1 MIWRKMIMAE
11 ELNVN
16 TEEQSNTASSVSGD
30 KATEQQSVS
39 GKAATSEAKPAEE
52 KSVEQKPAEEK
63 PKPEIPESYEFPEDL
78 GLTEDD
84 KAKYTALLKKHGAT
98 QEAANDLIEHIKQQ
112 AKAVQEA
119 GVKAWY
125 DQVKKWGEE
134 AEKHKE
140 YGGPKFEENLK
151 TVILPV
157 LNKFGD
163 EQLIQEL
170 DQTGFGN
177 NPRLLAFLYR
187 VGKEIGTEAK
197 FVEGR
202 PGASDEENI
211 LKTLYPTMFKDKQ

>member
-1 MIWRKMIMAE
+1 MTE

-16 TEEQSNTASSVSGD
+16 AEAQSNTESSVSGE
-30 KATEQQSVS
+30 KA
-39 GKAATSEAKPAEE
+39 
-52 KSVEQKPAEEK
+52 VEQKAVSGEAKSADVKPTETKPVDQKSAEEK

-78 GLTEDD
+78 GLTEED
-84 KAKYTALLKKHGAT
+84 KAKYTELLKKHGAK
-98 QEAANDLIEHIKQQ
+98 QEAAKDLIEHIKQQ

-187 VGKEIGTEAK
+187 VGKEIGVEAK

-202 PGASDEENI
+202 QGSGDEENI

>member
-1 MIWRKMIMAE
+1 MIMAE

-16 TEEQSNTASSVSGD
+16 AEAQTNTEPSGEGEQAVEQKAVSGEV
-30 KATEQQSVS
+30 KPA
-39 GKAATSEAKPAEE
+39 EAKPAEIKPAE
-52 KSVEQKPAEEK
+52 AKPAEEK

-78 GLTEDD
+78 GLTEED
-84 KAKYTALLKKHGAT
+84 KAKYTELLKKHGAT

-187 VGKEIGTEAK
+187 VGKEIGVEAK

-202 PGASDEENI
+202 QGSGDEENI
-211 LKTLYPTMFKDKQ
+211 LKTLYPTMFKDK

>member
-1 MIWRKMIMAE
+1 MAE

-16 TEEQSNTASSVSGD
+16 AEAQSNTESSVSGE
-30 KATEQQSVS
+30 KA
-39 GKAATSEAKPAEE
+39 
-52 KSVEQKPAEEK
+52 VEQKPVSGEAKSADVKPTETKPVDQKSAEEK
-63 PKPEIPESYEFPEDL
+63 PKPEVPESYEFPEDL
-78 GLTEDD
+78 GLTEED
-84 KAKYTALLKKHGAT
+84 KAKYTELLKKHGAT

-187 VGKEIGTEAK
+187 VGKEIGVEAK

-202 PGASDEENI
+202 QGSGDEENI

>member
-1 MIWRKMIMAE
+1 MTE

-16 TEEQSNTASSVSGD
+16 AEAQTNTEPSGEGEQAVEKKPVSG
-30 KATEQQSVS
+30 
-39 GKAATSEAKPAEE
+39 EAKPEAAGKPDSAE
-52 KSVEQKPAEEK
+52 KPAEEK
-63 PKPEIPESYEFPEDL
+63 PKPEVPESYEFPEDL
-78 GLTEDD
+78 NLTEEE
-84 KAKYTALLKKHGAT
+84 KVKYTELLRKHGAT
-98 QEAANDLIEHIKQQ
+98 QEAANDLIEHLKQQ

-119 GVKAWY
+119 SVKAWY

-134 AEKHKE
+134 AEQHKE

-151 TVILPV
+151 TVIIPV

-187 VGKEIGTEAK
+187 IGKEIGTEAK

-202 PGASDEENI
+202 PWVGDEDNI

>member
-1 MIWRKMIMAE
+1 MTE

-16 TEEQSNTASSVSGD
+16 AEAQTNTEPSGEGEKAVEQKSVSG
-30 KATEQQSVS
+30 
-39 GKAATSEAKPAEE
+39 EAKPESVE
-52 KSVEQKPAEEK
+52 KSDSAEKPAEEK
-63 PKPEIPESYEFPEDL
+63 PKPEVPESYQFPEDL
-78 GLTEDD
+78 KLTEEE
-84 KAKYTALLKKHGAT
+84 KTKYTELLRKHGAT

-112 AKAVQEA
+112 AKAIQEA
-119 GVKAWY
+119 SVKAWY

-134 AEKHKE
+134 AEKHEE

-151 TVILPV
+151 TVIIPV

-187 VGKEIGTEAK
+187 IGKEIGTEAK

-202 PGASDEENI
+202 PGVGDEDNI
-211 LKTLYPTMFKDKQ
+211 LKTLYPTMFKDNQ

>member
-1 MIWRKMIMAE
+1 MTE

-16 TEEQSNTASSVSGD
+16 AEAQTNTEPSGEGEKAVEQKTVSG
-30 KATEQQSVS
+30 
-39 GKAATSEAKPAEE
+39 EAKSVDKPAVTE
-52 KSVEQKPAEEK
+52 KPAEEK
-63 PKPEIPESYEFPEDL
+63 PKPEVPESYQFPEDL
-78 GLTEDD
+78 KLTEEE
-84 KAKYTALLKKHGAT
+84 KTKYTELLRKHGAT

-112 AKAVQEA
+112 AKAIQEA
-119 GVKAWY
+119 SVKAWY

-134 AEKHKE
+134 AEQHKE

-151 TVILPV
+151 TVIIPV

-187 VGKEIGTEAK
+187 IGKEIGTEAK

-202 PGASDEENI
+202 PGVGDEDNI
-211 LKTLYPTMFKDKQ
+211 LKTLYPTMFKDNQ

>member
-1 MIWRKMIMAE
+1 MTE

-16 TEEQSNTASSVSGD
+16 AEAQTNTEPSGEGEQAVEQKTVSGD
-30 KATEQQSVS
+30 
-39 GKAATSEAKPAEE
+39 AKPESVE
-52 KSVEQKPAEEK
+52 KSDSAEKPAEEK
-63 PKPEIPESYEFPEDL
+63 PKPEVPESYEFPEDL
-78 GLTEDD
+78 KLTEEE
-84 KAKYTALLKKHGAT
+84 KVKYTELLRKHGAT

-112 AKAVQEA
+112 AKAIQEA
-119 GVKAWY
+119 SVKAWY

-134 AEKHKE
+134 AEKHEE

-151 TVILPV
+151 TVIIPV

-187 VGKEIGTEAK
+187 IGKEIGTEAK

-202 PGASDEENI
+202 PGVGDEDNI
-211 LKTLYPTMFKDKQ
+211 LKTLYPTMFKDNQ

>member
-1 MIWRKMIMAE
+1 MTE
-11 ELNVN
+11 ELNANIEAQTN
-16 TEEQSNTASSVSGD
+16 TEPSSEGEKAVEQKTVSGE
-30 KATEQQSVS
+30 AR
-39 GKAATSEAKPAEE
+39 SEVAEKPAEKPDSAE
-52 KSVEQKPAEEK
+52 KPAEEK
-63 PKPEIPESYEFPEDL
+63 PKPEVPESYEFPEDL
-78 GLTEDD
+78 KLTEEE
-84 KAKYTALLKKHGAT
+84 KTKYTELLRKHGAT

-112 AKAVQEA
+112 AKAIQEA
-119 GVKAWY
+119 SVKAWY

-134 AEKHKE
+134 AEQHKE

-151 TVILPV
+151 TVIIPV

-202 PGASDEENI
+202 PSAGDENNI
-211 LKTLYPTMFKDKQ
+211 LKTLYPTMFKDNQ

>member
-1 MIWRKMIMAE
+1 MTE

-16 TEEQSNTASSVSGD
+16 AEAQTNTEPSGEGEKAVEQKSVSG
-30 KATEQQSVS
+30 
-39 GKAATSEAKPAEE
+39 EAKPESVE
-52 KSVEQKPAEEK
+52 KSDSAEKPAEEK
-63 PKPEIPESYEFPEDL
+63 PKPEVPESYQFPEDL
-78 GLTEDD
+78 KLTEEE
-84 KAKYTALLKKHGAT
+84 KTKYTELLRKHGAT

-112 AKAVQEA
+112 AKAIQEA
-119 GVKAWY
+119 SVKAWY

-134 AEKHKE
+134 AEKHEE

-151 TVILPV
+151 TVIIPV

-187 VGKEIGTEAK
+187 IGKEIGTEAK

-202 PGASDEENI
+202 PSAGDENNI
-211 LKTLYPTMFKDKQ
+211 LKTLYPTMFKDNQ

>member
-1 MIWRKMIMAE
+1 MTE

-16 TEEQSNTASSVSGD
+16 AEAQSNTEPSVSGE
-30 KATEQQSVS
+30 KA
-39 GKAATSEAKPAEE
+39 
-52 KSVEQKPAEEK
+52 VEQKAVSGEAKSADVKPTETKPVDQKSAEEK

-78 GLTEDD
+78 GLTEED
-84 KAKYTALLKKHGAT
+84 KAKYTELLKKHGAT

-187 VGKEIGTEAK
+187 VGKEIGVEAK

-202 PGASDEENI
+202 QGSGDEENI

>member
-1 MIWRKMIMAE
+1 MTE
-11 ELNVN
+11 ELNANVEAQTN
-16 TEEQSNTASSVSGD
+16 TESSSEGEKAVEQKTVSD
-30 KATEQQSVS
+30 
-39 GKAATSEAKPAEE
+39 EAKPADKPAVTE
-52 KSVEQKPAEEK
+52 KPAEEK
-63 PKPEIPESYEFPEDL
+63 PKPEVPESYQFPEDL
-78 GLTEDD
+78 KLTEEE
-84 KAKYTALLKKHGAT
+84 KVKYTELLRKHGAT

-119 GVKAWY
+119 SVKAWY

-134 AEKHKE
+134 AEKHEE

-151 TVILPV
+151 TVIIPV
-157 LNKFGD
+157 LNRFGD

-202 PGASDEENI
+202 PSAGDENNI
-211 LKTLYPTMFKDKQ
+211 LKTLYPTMFKDNQ

>member
-1 MIWRKMIMAE
+1 MIGRKKIMTE

-16 TEEQSNTASSVSGD
+16 AEAQTNTESSGEGEQAIEQKPSSGETEVTAEKS
-30 KATEQQSVS
+30 APAE
-39 GKAATSEAKPAEE
+39 EKPAEE
-52 KSVEQKPAEEK
+52 KS
-63 PKPEIPESYEFPEDL
+63 KPEVPESYEFPEDIK
-78 GLTEDD
+78 LTEEE
-84 KAKYTALLKKHGAT
+84 KTKYTELLRKHGAT
-98 QEAANDLIEHIKQQ
+98 QEAANDLFEHIKEQ

-119 GVKAWY
+119 SIKAWY

-134 AEKHKE
+134 AEQHKE

-151 TVILPV
+151 TVIIPV
-157 LNKFGD
+157 LNRFGD

-187 VGKEIGTEAK
+187 IGKEIGTEAK

-202 PGASDEENI
+202 PGVGDEDNI
-211 LKTLYPTMFKDKQ
+211 LKTLYPTMFKDNQ

>member
-1 MIWRKMIMAE
+1 MAE

-16 TEEQSNTASSVSGD
+16 AEAQSNTESSVSGE
-30 KATEQQSVS
+30 KA
-39 GKAATSEAKPAEE
+39 
-52 KSVEQKPAEEK
+52 VEQKAVSGEAKSADVKPTETKPVDQKSAEEK

-78 GLTEDD
+78 GLTEED
-84 KAKYTALLKKHGAT
+84 KAKYTELLKKHGAT

-187 VGKEIGTEAK
+187 VGKEIGVEAK

-202 PGASDEENI
+202 QGSGDEENI

>member
-1 MIWRKMIMAE
+1 MTE

-16 TEEQSNTASSVSGD
+16 AEAQTNTEPSGEGEQAVEKKPVSG
-30 KATEQQSVS
+30 
-39 GKAATSEAKPAEE
+39 EAKPEAAGKPDSAE
-52 KSVEQKPAEEK
+52 KPAEEK
-63 PKPEIPESYEFPEDL
+63 PKPEVPESYEFPEDL
-78 GLTEDD
+78 NLTEEE
-84 KAKYTALLKKHGAT
+84 KVKYTELLRKHGAT
-98 QEAANDLIEHIKQQ
+98 QEAANDLIEHLKQQ

-119 GVKAWY
+119 SVKAWY

-134 AEKHKE
+134 AEKHEE

-151 TVILPV
+151 TVIIPV

-187 VGKEIGTEAK
+187 IGKEIGTEAK

-202 PGASDEENI
+202 PWVGDEDNI

>member
-1 MIWRKMIMAE
+1 MAE

-16 TEEQSNTASSVSGD
+16 AEAQSNTESSVSGE
-30 KATEQQSVS
+30 KA
-39 GKAATSEAKPAEE
+39 
-52 KSVEQKPAEEK
+52 VEQKPVSGEAKSADVKPTETKPVDQKSAEEK

-78 GLTEDD
+78 GLTEED
-84 KAKYTALLKKHGAT
+84 KAKYTELLKKHGAT

-187 VGKEIGTEAK
+187 VGKEIGVEAK

-202 PGASDEENI
+202 QGSGDEENI

>member
-1 MIWRKMIMAE
+1 MAE

-16 TEEQSNTASSVSGD
+16 TEAQSNTESSVSGE
-30 KATEQQSVS
+30 KA
-39 GKAATSEAKPAEE
+39 
-52 KSVEQKPAEEK
+52 VEQKAVSGEAKSADVKPTETKPVDQKSAEEK

-78 GLTEDD
+78 GLTEED
-84 KAKYTALLKKHGAT
+84 KAKYTELLKKHGAT
-98 QEAANDLIEHIKQQ
+98 QEAAKDLIEHIKQQ

-163 EQLIQEL
+163 GQLIQEL

-202 PGASDEENI
+202 PGAGDEENI

>member
-1 MIWRKMIMAE
+1 MAE

-16 TEEQSNTASSVSGD
+16 TEAQTNTESSGEGEQAIEQKPSGETEVTAEKS
-30 KATEQQSVS
+30 APAE
-39 GKAATSEAKPAEE
+39 EKPAEE
-52 KSVEQKPAEEK
+52 KS
-63 PKPEIPESYEFPEDL
+63 KPEVPESYEFPEDIK
-78 GLTEDD
+78 LTEEE
-84 KAKYTALLKKHGAT
+84 KTKYTELLRKHGAT
-98 QEAANDLIEHIKQQ
+98 QEAANDLFEHIKEQ

-119 GVKAWY
+119 SVKAWY

-134 AEKHKE
+134 AEKHEE

-151 TVILPV
+151 TVIIPV

-202 PGASDEENI
+202 PGAGDEENI

>member
-1 MIWRKMIMAE
+1 MAE

-16 TEEQSNTASSVSGD
+16 AEAQSNTEPSESGE
-30 KATEQQSVS
+30 KA
-39 GKAATSEAKPAEE
+39 
-52 KSVEQKPAEEK
+52 VEQKPVSAEVKPAEARPAETKPVEQKSAEEK

-78 GLTEDD
+78 GLTEED
-84 KAKYTALLKKHGAT
+84 KAKYTELLKKHGAT

-187 VGKEIGTEAK
+187 VGKEIGVEAK

-202 PGASDEENI
+202 QGSGDEENI

>member
-1 MIWRKMIMAE
+1 MTE

-16 TEEQSNTASSVSGD
+16 AEAQTNTESSGEGEQAIEQKPSSGETEVTAEKS
-30 KATEQQSVS
+30 APAE
-39 GKAATSEAKPAEE
+39 EKPAEE
-52 KSVEQKPAEEK
+52 KS
-63 PKPEIPESYEFPEDL
+63 KPEVPESYEFPEDIK
-78 GLTEDD
+78 LTEEE
-84 KAKYTALLKKHGAT
+84 KTKYTELLRKHGAT
-98 QEAANDLIEHIKQQ
+98 QEAANDLFEHIKEQ

-119 GVKAWY
+119 SIKAWY

-134 AEKHKE
+134 AEQHKE

-151 TVILPV
+151 TVIIPV
-157 LNKFGD
+157 LNRFGD

-187 VGKEIGTEAK
+187 IGKEIGTEAK

-202 PGASDEENI
+202 PGVGDEDNI
-211 LKTLYPTMFKDKQ
+211 LKTLYPTMFKDNQ

>member
-1 MIWRKMIMAE
+1 MAE

-16 TEEQSNTASSVSGD
+16 TEAQSNTEPSVSGD
-30 KATEQQSVS
+30 KATEQKPVS
-39 GKAATSEAKPAEE
+39 GKAETSEAKPAED

-78 GLTEDD
+78 GLTEED
-84 KAKYTALLKKHGAT
+84 KAKYTELLKKHGAT

-197 FVEGR
+197 FVEGKQ
-202 PGASDEENI
+202 GSGDEENI

>member
-1 MIWRKMIMAE
+1 MTE

-16 TEEQSNTASSVSGD
+16 AEAQTNTEPSGEGEQAVEKKPVSG
-30 KATEQQSVS
+30 
-39 GKAATSEAKPAEE
+39 EAKPAEKPDSAE
-52 KSVEQKPAEEK
+52 KPAEEK
-63 PKPEIPESYEFPEDL
+63 PKPEVPESYQFPEDL
-78 GLTEDD
+78 KLTGEE
-84 KAKYTALLKKHGAT
+84 KTKYTELLRKHGAT
-98 QEAANDLIEHIKQQ
+98 QEAANDLFEHIKEQ

-119 GVKAWY
+119 SIKAWY

-134 AEKHKE
+134 AEKHEE

-151 TVILPV
+151 TVIIPV

-187 VGKEIGTEAK
+187 IGKEIGTEAK

-202 PGASDEENI
+202 PGVGDEDNI
-211 LKTLYPTMFKDKQ
+211 LKTLYPTMFKDNQ

>member
-1 MIWRKMIMAE
+1 MIMVE

-16 TEEQSNTASSVSGD
+16 TEAQSNTESSGEGEQAIEQKPSSGE
-30 KATEQQSVS
+30 TEVTAEKS
-39 GKAATSEAKPAEE
+39 APAEEKPAEE
-52 KSVEQKPAEEK
+52 KS
-63 PKPEIPESYEFPEDL
+63 KPEVPESYEFPEDIK
-78 GLTEDD
+78 LTEEE
-84 KAKYTALLKKHGAT
+84 KTKYTELLRKHGAT
-98 QEAANDLIEHIKQQ
+98 QEAANDLFEHIKEQ

-119 GVKAWY
+119 SVKAWY

-134 AEKHKE
+134 AEKHAE

-202 PGASDEENI
+202 PGAGDDNNI
-211 LKTLYPTMFKDKQ
+211 LKTLYPTMFKDNK

>member
-1 MIWRKMIMAE
+1 MTE

-16 TEEQSNTASSVSGD
+16 AEAQTNTEPSGEGE
-30 KATEQQSVS
+30 KA
-39 GKAATSEAKPAEE
+39 
-52 KSVEQKPAEEK
+52 VEQKSASGEVKPEAVEKPDSAEKPAEEK
-63 PKPEIPESYEFPEDL
+63 PKPEVPESYEFPEDL
-78 GLTEDD
+78 KLTEEE
-84 KAKYTALLKKHGAT
+84 KTKYTELLRKHGAT

-112 AKAVQEA
+112 AKAIQEA
-119 GVKAWY
+119 SVKAWY

-134 AEKHKE
+134 AEQHKE

-151 TVILPV
+151 TVIIPV
-157 LNKFGD
+157 LNRFGD

-187 VGKEIGTEAK
+187 IGKEIGTEAK

-202 PGASDEENI
+202 PGIGDEDNI
-211 LKTLYPTMFKDKQ
+211 LKTLYPTMFKDN

>member
-1 MIWRKMIMAE
+1 MSE

-16 TEEQSNTASSVSGD
+16 TEAQTNTESSGEGEQAIEQKPSSGETEVTAEKS
-30 KATEQQSVS
+30 APAE
-39 GKAATSEAKPAEE
+39 EKPAEE
-52 KSVEQKPAEEK
+52 KS
-63 PKPEIPESYEFPEDL
+63 KPEVPESYEFPEDL
-78 GLTEDD
+78 KLTEEE
-84 KAKYTALLKKHGAT
+84 KTKYTELLRKHGAT

-119 GVKAWY
+119 SIKAWY

-134 AEKHKE
+134 AEQHKE

-151 TVILPV
+151 TVIIPV
-157 LNKFGD
+157 LNRFGD

-187 VGKEIGTEAK
+187 IGKEIGTEAK

-202 PGASDEENI
+202 PSAGDENNI
-211 LKTLYPTMFKDKQ
+211 LKTLYPTMFKDNQ

>member
-1 MIWRKMIMAE
+1 MIMAE

-16 TEEQSNTASSVSGD
+16 AEAQSNTESSVSGE
-30 KATEQQSVS
+30 KA
-39 GKAATSEAKPAEE
+39 
-52 KSVEQKPAEEK
+52 VEQKPVSGEAKSADVKPTETKPVDQKSAEEK
-63 PKPEIPESYEFPEDL
+63 PKPEVPESYEFPEDL
-78 GLTEDD
+78 GLTEED
-84 KAKYTALLKKHGAT
+84 KAKYTELLKKHGAT

-187 VGKEIGTEAK
+187 VGKEIGVEAK

-202 PGASDEENI
+202 QGSGDEENI

>member
-1 MIWRKMIMAE
+1 MIMAE

-16 TEEQSNTASSVSGD
+16 AEAQSNTESSVSGE
-30 KATEQQSVS
+30 KA
-39 GKAATSEAKPAEE
+39 
-52 KSVEQKPAEEK
+52 VEQKAVSGEAKSADVKPTETKPVDQKSAEEK

-78 GLTEDD
+78 GLTEED
-84 KAKYTALLKKHGAT
+84 KAKYTELLKKHGAT

-187 VGKEIGTEAK
+187 VGKEIGVEAK

-202 PGASDEENI
+202 QGSGDEENI

>member
-1 MIWRKMIMAE
+1 MTE

-16 TEEQSNTASSVSGD
+16 IEAQTNTEPSSEGE
-30 KATEQQSVS
+30 KA
-39 GKAATSEAKPAEE
+39 
-52 KSVEQKPAEEK
+52 VEQKSASGEVKPEAAERPDSAEKPAEEK
-63 PKPEIPESYEFPEDL
+63 PKPEVPESYQFPEDL
-78 GLTEDD
+78 KLTEEE
-84 KAKYTALLKKHGAT
+84 KTKYTELLRKHGAT

-112 AKAVQEA
+112 AKAIQEA
-119 GVKAWY
+119 SVKAWY

-134 AEKHKE
+134 AEQHKE

-151 TVILPV
+151 TVIIPV
-157 LNKFGD
+157 LNRFGD

-187 VGKEIGTEAK
+187 IGKEIGTEAK

-202 PGASDEENI
+202 PGAGDENNI
-211 LKTLYPTMFKDKQ
+211 LKTLYPTMFKDNQ

>member
-1 MIWRKMIMAE
+1 MTE
-11 ELNVN
+11 ELNANVEAQTN
-16 TEEQSNTASSVSGD
+16 TEPSSEGEKAVEQKQEPVSG
-30 KATEQQSVS
+30 
-39 GKAATSEAKPAEE
+39 EAKSVDKPTVAE
-52 KSVEQKPAEEK
+52 KPAEEK
-63 PKPEIPESYEFPEDL
+63 PKPEVPESYEFPEDL
-78 GLTEDD
+78 KLTEEE
-84 KAKYTALLKKHGAT
+84 KTKYTELLRKHGAT

-119 GVKAWY
+119 SVKAWY

-134 AEKHKE
+134 AEQHKE

-151 TVILPV
+151 TVIIPV

-202 PGASDEENI
+202 PGIGDEDNI

>member
-1 MIWRKMIMAE
+1 MAE

-16 TEEQSNTASSVSGD
+16 TEAQSNTESSESGE
-30 KATEQQSVS
+30 KA
-39 GKAATSEAKPAEE
+39 
-52 KSVEQKPAEEK
+52 VEQKPVSAEVKPAEAKSAEAKSAEEK
-63 PKPEIPESYEFPEDL
+63 PKPEVPESYEFPEDL
-78 GLTEDD
+78 GLTEED
-84 KAKYTALLKKHGAT
+84 KAKYTELLKKHGAT

-187 VGKEIGTEAK
+187 VGKEIGVEAK

-202 PGASDEENI
+202 QGSGDEENI

>member
-1 MIWRKMIMAE
+1 MTE

-16 TEEQSNTASSVSGD
+16 AEAQTNTEPSGEGEQAVEKKTVSG
-30 KATEQQSVS
+30 
-39 GKAATSEAKPAEE
+39 EAKPESVE
-52 KSVEQKPAEEK
+52 KSDSAEKTAEEK
-63 PKPEIPESYEFPEDL
+63 PKPEVPESYEFPEDL
-78 GLTEDD
+78 KLTEEE
-84 KAKYTALLKKHGAT
+84 KTKYTELLRKHGAT

-119 GVKAWY
+119 SVKAWY

-134 AEKHKE
+134 AEQHKE

-151 TVILPV
+151 TVIIPV

-202 PGASDEENI
+202 PGAGDEENI

>member
-1 MIWRKMIMAE
+1 MIGRKKIMTE

-16 TEEQSNTASSVSGD
+16 AEAQTNTEPSGEGEQAVEKKPVSG
-30 KATEQQSVS
+30 
-39 GKAATSEAKPAEE
+39 EAKPVE
-52 KSVEQKPAEEK
+52 KSDSAEKPAEEK
-63 PKPEIPESYEFPEDL
+63 PKPEVPESYEFPEDL
-78 GLTEDD
+78 KLTEEE
-84 KAKYTALLKKHGAT
+84 KTKYTELLRKHGAT

-119 GVKAWY
+119 SVKAWY

-134 AEKHKE
+134 AEQHKE

-151 TVILPV
+151 TVIIPV

-202 PGASDEENI
+202 PGIGDEDNI

>member
-1 MIWRKMIMAE
+1 MTE

-16 TEEQSNTASSVSGD
+16 AEAQTNTEPSGEGEQAVEKKPVSGEV
-30 KATEQQSVS
+30 KPA
-39 GKAATSEAKPAEE
+39 EAKPAEIKPAE
-52 KSVEQKPAEEK
+52 AKPAEEK

-78 GLTEDD
+78 GLTEED
-84 KAKYTALLKKHGAT
+84 KAKYTELLKKHGAT

-187 VGKEIGTEAK
+187 VGKEIGVEAK

-202 PGASDEENI
+202 QGSGDEENI
-211 LKTLYPTMFKDKQ
+211 LKTLYPTMFKDK

>member
-1 MIWRKMIMAE
+1 MTE

-16 TEEQSNTASSVSGD
+16 AEAQTNTEPSGEGEQAVEKKPVSGEVKPAD
-30 KATEQQSVS
+30 KPDSAEKS
-39 GKAATSEAKPAEE
+39 AEEKPAEE
-52 KSVEQKPAEEK
+52 KL
-63 PKPEIPESYEFPEDL
+63 KPEVPESYQFPEDL
-78 GLTEDD
+78 KLTEEE
-84 KAKYTALLKKHGAT
+84 KTKYTELLRKHGAT

-112 AKAVQEA
+112 AKAIQEA
-119 GVKAWY
+119 SVKAWY

-134 AEKHKE
+134 AEQHKE

-151 TVILPV
+151 TVIIPV

-187 VGKEIGTEAK
+187 IGKEIGTEAK

-202 PGASDEENI
+202 PGIGDEDNI
-211 LKTLYPTMFKDKQ
+211 LKTLYPTMFKDN